1 MESKK
6 DGDLIFLRFDNNENF
21 LKELGIFLE
30 SEKLFSGVFLSG
42 VGMFKNFKIGWF
54 SSIKEKYMS
63 DSFKTPH
70 ELVSLS
76 GNISLKD
83 EKAFSHIHVSL
94 AGEDKKII
102 GGHLF
107 EAYVCNT
114 VELFIKKTNFDLYRK
129 QRSGFRP
136 LIFD

>member
-6 DGDLIFLRFDNNENF
+6 DGDLIFLRFDDNENF
-21 LKELGIFLE
+21 LKELEIFLE

-54 SSIKEKYMS
+54 SSIKEKYML

-83 EKAFSHIHVSL
+83 EKVFSHIHVSL

-114 VELFIKKTNFDLYRK
+114 VELFIKKINFNLYRK
-129 QRSGFRP
+129 QRNGFRP
-136 LIFD
+136 LVFD